1 MDSKLNYKRIVIK
14 IGSSSLTHAETG
26 RLNLAKM
33 EHLVRQ
39 LSDLH
44 NQGMDVCLVS
54 SGAIAVG
61 RAAMGVKERPSETSV
76 KQACAAVGQAKLMMV
91 YQKLF
96 AEYSQTAGQ
105 ILLTKNTMV
114 NPVSRANAKNT
125 FDELFHLGV
134 IPVVNEND
142 TVSTYEMQFG
152 DNDTLSALV
161 ASMVGADLLIL
172 LSDIDGLYTDDPHK
186 NPEARLLKV
195 VDAIDENIYGM
206 AKESTGSN
214 VGTGG
219 MATKLAAA
227 KIATLSGTD
236 MIIANGGDVRILQD
250 IFENDYVGTLFTANE
265 NANFNL
271 ANYTNEKIARINELY
286 KKSKAEGLSEEEK
299 KEQALLR
306 QEYVASVKANLR
318 NQLNNIDM
326 MNADGSVE
334 NLGEK
339 YGSKTRTS

>member
-1 MDSKLNYKRIVIK
+1 
-14 IGSSSLTHAETG
+14 
-26 RLNLAKM
+26 
-33 EHLVRQ
+33 
-39 LSDLH
+39 
-44 NQGMDVCLVS
+44 
-54 SGAIAVG
+54 
-61 RAAMGVKERPSETSV
+61 
-76 KQACAAVGQAKLMMV
+76 
-91 YQKLF
+91 
-96 AEYSQTAGQ
+96 
-105 ILLTKNTMV
+105 MV

-219 MATKLAAA
+219 MATNCCSK
-227 KIATLSGTD
+227 D
-236 MIIANGGDVRILQD
+236 CNIIRNGYDHCKWRGCPHPAGYFR
-250 IFENDYVGTLFTANE
+250 
-265 NANFNL
+265 
-271 ANYTNEKIARINELY
+271 K
-286 KKSKAEGLSEEEK
+286 
-299 KEQALLR
+299 
-306 QEYVASVKANLR
+306 
-318 NQLNNIDM
+318 
-326 MNADGSVE
+326 
-334 NLGEK
+334 
-339 YGSKTRTS
+339 

>member
-142 TVSTYEMQFG
+142 QRSSTYEMHVYG
-152 DNDTLSALV
+152 VWDNCMRCRRSLLPWWRADNLSSCFPYLNGAICKTFLPAPV
-161 ASMVGADLLIL
+161 AISCNFYIPQQQAQDAYAV
-172 LSDIDGLYTDDPHK
+172 LS
-186 NPEARLLKV
+186 
-195 VDAIDENIYGM
+195 
-206 AKESTGSN
+206 
-214 VGTGG
+214 
-219 MATKLAAA
+219 
-227 KIATLSGTD
+227 
-236 MIIANGGDVRILQD
+236 
-250 IFENDYVGTLFTANE
+250 
-265 NANFNL
+265 
-271 ANYTNEKIARINELY
+271 
-286 KKSKAEGLSEEEK
+286 
-299 KEQALLR
+299 
-306 QEYVASVKANLR
+306 
-318 NQLNNIDM
+318 
-326 MNADGSVE
+326 
-334 NLGEK
+334 
-339 YGSKTRTS
+339 